1 MEVWPGTRS
10 PLGAT
15 YDGGGTNFALYS
27 SLATKV
33 ELCLFDAS
41 GVETRVA
48 LPEHTGFIHHGYLPG
63 VRPGQRYA
71 FRVHGP
77 HRPEAGELCDPT
89 RLLFDPYAKAM
100 DGHSVVINPYF
111 DWGSDQAPRTPWH
124 ETSIYEA
131 HVVGQTKLHPDVPAK
146 LRGTYAGLAHP
157 AMTDY
162 LRELGVTALEL
173 LPVHEHVHE
182 PRLRAL
188 GLTNYWGYSS
198 IGFFAPHHEYA
209 SGAPDG
215 QQVQEFK
222 LMVKALHR
230 AGLELIL
237 DVVYN
242 HTGEGGPDA
251 PAICFRGID
260 NPSYYRLADDRRHY
274 VDYTGCG
281 NSLNVGNP
289 HVMQLIMDSLRY
301 WVTEMHVDGFRFD
314 LASALARQLHA
325 VDKLSTFFQVIQQD
339 PVINRVKLIAE
350 PWDLGDGGYQV
361 GEFPVDWSEWNG
373 KYRDAVRSFWRGD
386 AGLVPELARRLSG
399 SADLYADDGR
409 RPWASI
415 NFVTSHDGFTLR
427 DLGSYER
434 KHNQANGE
442 DGRDGTDDNR
452 SQNHGVEGET
462 TDPAILDARA
472 RKRRC
477 HLATLLLSQGV
488 PMLLA
493 GDELG
498 RTQGGNN
505 NAYCQDNRISWT
517 DWENAD
523 AELRAFVRGLLSFR
537 RAHPSFSRRRWLI
550 GRGEGSSDVLR
561 EQDAVWFHPSGERMG
576 DAAWHDG
583 GLSTLALYLNGERLE
598 SHDSRGRPVRD
609 DSFFLIFHAGG
620 ETTEQV
626 LPPALADFDF
636 HQVLDTSAP
645 TAELTPADEKSTSP
659 IALTEPCVRVFLL
672 RPRSADASSDQPQG

>member
-15 YDGGGTNFALYS
+15 YDGAGTNFALYS

-33 ELCLFDAS
+33 ELCLFDAA
-41 GVETRVA
+41 GTETRVA
-48 LPEHTGFIHHGYLPG
+48 LPEHTGFIFHGYLPS

-71 FRVHGP
+71 YRVHGP
-77 HRPEAGELCDPT
+77 HCPEAGQRCDPT
-89 RLLFDPYAKAM
+89 KLLFDPYAKAM
-100 DGHSVVINPYF
+100 NGHSVVINPYF
-111 DWGSDQAPRTPWH
+111 DWGADRPPRTPWH
-124 ETSIYEA
+124 ETVIYEM
-131 HVVGQTKLHPDVPAK
+131 HVIGQSKRHPEIRRE
-146 LRGTYAGLAHP
+146 LRGTYAGLGHP
-157 AMTDY
+157 AMTEY
-162 LRELGVTALEL
+162 LRDLGVTAVEL
-173 LPVHEHVHE
+173 LPVHEHVDDA
-182 PRLRAL
+182 RLRAL

-198 IGFFAPHHEYA
+198 IGFFAPHHTYA
-209 SGAPDG
+209 SAGHEG
-215 QQVQEFK
+215 EQVQEFK

-230 AGLELIL
+230 AGLEVIL

-242 HTGEGGPDA
+242 HTGEGGPEA

-260 NPSYYRLADDRRHY
+260 NPSYYRLAEDRRHY

-314 LASALARQLHA
+314 LASTLARQLHA

-373 KYRDAVRSFWRGD
+373 KYRDATRSFWRGEP
-386 AGLVPELARRLSG
+386 GLVPELARRLSG

-427 DLGSYER
+427 DLGAYAH
-434 KHNQANGE
+434 KHNEANGE
-442 DGRDGTDDNR
+442 EGRDGTDDNR
-452 SQNHGVEGET
+452 SENHGVEGET
-462 TDPAILDARA
+462 SDPEILRARA
-472 RKRRC
+472 NKRRC

-488 PMLLA
+488 PMLLG

-498 RTQGGNN
+498 RTQRGNN
-505 NAYCQDNRISWT
+505 NAYCQNSDVSWT
-517 DWENAD
+517 DWRHAD
-523 AELRAFVRGLLSFR
+523 EELRAFVRGLLAFR
-537 RAHPSFSRRRWLI
+537 RSHPTFSRRRWLV
-550 GRGEGSSDVLR
+550 GEAEGSVEDLA
-561 EQDAVWFHPSGERMG
+561 ELDAVWFHPRGERMDAG
-576 DAAWHDG
+576 DWHDAS
-583 GLSTLALYLNGERLE
+583 LRTLALYLNGERME
-598 SHDSRGRPVRD
+598 SRDPRGRPVKD
-609 DSFFLIFHAGG
+609 ESFFMVFHAGL
-620 ETTEQV
+620 EPVVQV
-626 LPPALADFDF
+626 LPPALRGFDF
-636 HQVLDTSAP
+636 FEVLDSRTP
-645 TAELTPADEKSTSP
+645 TAELSPAAQKSTSP
-659 IALTEPCVRVFLL
+659 IALDEPCVRLFLL
-672 RPRSADASSDQPQG
+672 RPRARP